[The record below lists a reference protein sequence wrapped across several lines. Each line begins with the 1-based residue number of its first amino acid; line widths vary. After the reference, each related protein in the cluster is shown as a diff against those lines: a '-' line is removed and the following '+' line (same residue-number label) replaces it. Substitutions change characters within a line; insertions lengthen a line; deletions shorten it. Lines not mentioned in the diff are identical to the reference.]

1 MNQESSISLY
11 FRLISKEIKQFIDK
25 RLDNNLTNIHI
36 SILCYIKRNN
46 NTNVYQKDIE
56 DFLNIRRS
64 TTTEILNV
72 MEKNNLIKRVD
83 SSLDKRKKIIV
94 LSQKGNIYVKKF
106 KEILE
111 DVEKILFLKISE
123 EEQKQ
128 LVHIL
133 YKIRKNIINS
143 QEEIC

>member
-46 NTNVYQKDIE
+46 STNVYQKDIE

-111 DVEKILFLKISE
+111 DVEKILFLNISE

-133 YKIRKNIINS
+133 DKIRKNIINS